1 MRQLYCLWSASDS
14 SCAHYWVVVG
24 LFLEYTSTEVMECYI
39 LCLVSFSF
47 PLKRSLS
54 TVFVTNKLSMEQ
66 ILQRTEEEEESHYLA
81 FPLVMMQ
88 ITPRSKRDWLQSAH
102 YGLRVSYCTKHRNK
116 CNFNAFTR
124 RGRASVR
131 NRVTHKHNETFA
143 IIFPLKVGLCWL
155 MMMLMLMAENC
166 TTRYTLMQLN
176 YRVSNSSPCQRN
188 VSSAHP
194 SN

>member
-1 MRQLYCLWSASDS
+1 
-14 SCAHYWVVVG
+14 
-24 LFLEYTSTEVMECYI
+24 MECYI

-54 TVFVTNKLSMEQ
+54 TVFVTNKLSKKQ
-66 ILQRTEEEEESHYLA
+66 ILQRTEEEENSHYSAL
-81 FPLVMMQ
+81 LMQ
-88 ITPRSKRDWLQSAH
+88 ITPPSKRDRPQSAH

-124 RGRASVR
+124 RGRVSVR

-176 YRVSNSSPCQRN
+176 
-188 VSSAHP
+188 
-194 SN
+194 